1 MNLIIQ
7 NVVLVALDQQE
18 FERLT
23 LFKIPKRII
32 YAIEAVLDIALNSG
46 LEPVRNE
53 SIAKRQGIPKRYL
66 EQTLQTLVK
75 NRILVASR
83 GPRGGYRLAKERRKI
98 RISDIILSIVGTKDK
113 ESNFKSKLSNNIIK
127 PLLNELNETCYK
139 KLQQVTVEDIYNQIK
154 KSAKKN
160 KKENL
165 DFVI

>member
-1 MNLIIQ
+1 MSLVRQ
-7 NVVLVALDQQE
+7 NVALVDLAQQE
-18 FERLT
+18 FERFI

-83 GPRGGYRLAKERRKI
+83 GPKGGYRLAKERRKI
-98 RISDIILSIVGTKDK
+98 KISDIIISIVETQDK
-113 ESNFKSKLSNNIIK
+113 ESSFKSKLSNNIIK

-139 KLQQVTVEDIYNQIK
+139 KLDKVTIEEIYQKIK
-154 KSAKKN
+154 KNAKKN

>member
-1 MNLIIQ
+1 MSLIIQ
-7 NVVLVALDQQE
+7 NVVPAALDQQG

-98 RISDIILSIVGTKDK
+98 RISDIILSIVETKDK
-113 ESNFKSKLSNNIIK
+113 ESNFTSKLSNNIIK
-127 PLLNELNETCYK
+127 PLLNELNETCHK
-139 KLQQVTVEDIYNQIK
+139 KLQKVTVEDIYNQIK